1 MLRRLP
7 GGVRWHRH
15 LIGPA
20 RHGALGG
27 PGTGQI
33 GPSASVAP
41 RSTYHIRS
49 RTLARGN
56 MPGRV
61 RRMGD
66 LSSTLDYLAVVGDR
80 VLDLRNC
87 RAASVETDTV
97 VKVVTDTVGGLLSW
111 TSTRSLRM
119 SVASFV

>member
-1 MLRRLP
+1 
-7 GGVRWHRH
+7 
-15 LIGPA
+15 
-20 RHGALGG
+20 
-27 PGTGQI
+27 
-33 GPSASVAP
+33 
-41 RSTYHIRS
+41 
-49 RTLARGN
+49 
-56 MPGRV
+56 
-61 RRMGD
+61 MGD

-87 RAASVETDTV
+87 RAASVETDAV